1 MTRGCT
7 TTRTNRGGG
16 PSQGAPE
23 NTAVVLLNGDAIQPR
38 ELLGNKG
45 HGIAAMRRQNL
56 PVPPAFCIT
65 TEVGLRYL
73 AESGAAMD
81 AIWDDVLDR
90 MRWLEAE
97 TSRTFGRGP
106 RPLLVSVRSGATHSM
121 PGMMD
126 TILDLG
132 MNDAVE
138 QALAAHGGREFARDT
153 RRRFTTMYQRI
164 VGAGGQRSVPADPY
178 EQLRAGIKAVFASWG
193 SPRAVAYRAHY
204 GIDEQSGTAVVV
216 QAMVFGNR
224 GPNSGAGAFFS
235 RNPITGANE
244 PFGEWLPGGQGD
256 DVVSGLVDVEPI
268 TALRDEQPAVY
279 DQLTEAARSLERL
292 GSDVQEIEFTV
303 DDGKL
308 WLLQTRAAERSAQA
322 AARLALQL
330 REEGLIDDTEALR
343 RVTPA
348 HVAAVLLPGLQP
360 ETRLAATLLAK
371 GLPACPGVVSGKAY
385 TDVDEA
391 LDAADRGE
399 QVILV
404 RDHTRPEDVLGMLA
418 AQGIVT
424 EVGGAASHAAV
435 VSRELGRVAV
445 VGCGRGAAASLAGK
459 EITVDGY
466 EGEVREGNLTVS
478 AWSENDTPELREL
491 AEIARRISPL
501 RAHATGDH
509 PRLDDTSDAAV
520 RSAVGAGHTD
530 VVSATPLIIMLTALR
545 LASS

>member
-1 MTRGCT
+1 
-7 TTRTNRGGG
+7 
-16 PSQGAPE
+16 
-23 NTAVVLLNGDAIQPR
+23 VVPLTGDAGHPR

-45 HGIAAMRRQNL
+45 HGIDAMRRQNL

-65 TEVGLRYL
+65 TEIGLRYL
-73 AESGAAMD
+73 ADPAATMD
-81 AIWDDVLDR
+81 AIWHDVLDG
-90 MRWLEAE
+90 MRWLETE

-138 QALAAHGGREFARDT
+138 RALASSDTPEFARDT
-153 RRRFTTMYQRI
+153 RRRFDRMYRRI
-164 VGAGGQRSVPADPY
+164 VGAPDQAAPADPY
-178 EQLRAGIKAVFASWG
+178 SQLRAGIEAVFASWN
-193 SPRAVAYRAHY
+193 SPRAVAYRAHHRL
-204 GIDEQSGTAVVV
+204 GDRGGTAVVV

-224 GPNSGAGAFFS
+224 GTDSGAGALFS
-235 RNPITGANE
+235 RNPITGADE

-279 DQLTEAARSLERL
+279 DELMDTARRLERH

-303 DDGKL
+303 EDGTL
-308 WLLQTRAAERSAQA
+308 WLLQTRSAERSAQA
-322 AARLALQL
+322 AVRLALQL
-330 REEGLIDDTEALR
+330 RHEGLIDDAETLR

-348 HVAAVLLPGLQP
+348 HVESLLRPALQP
-360 ETRLAATLLAK
+360 EIRLAAELLAN
-371 GLPACPGVVSGKAY
+371 GLPACPGVASGMAY

-391 LDAADRGE
+391 LSAADRGE
-399 QVILV
+399 PVILV

-459 EITVDGY
+459 QITVDGY
-466 EGEVREGNLTVS
+466 EGEVREGNLTPS

-491 AEIARRISPL
+491 ADIARRISPL
-501 RAHATGDH
+501 RAHASGDH
-509 PRLDDTSDAAV
+509 PRLEDASDAAV
-520 RSAVGAGHTD
+520 RAALGAGQTD
-530 VVSATPLIIMLTALR
+530 VVSATPLIAMLTALR
-545 LASS
+545 LAAEATA

>member
-1 MTRGCT
+1 VTRIA
-7 TTRTNRGGG
+7 RGNG
-16 PSQGAPE
+16 SPE
-23 NTAVVLLNGDAIQPR
+23 NKAVVLLNGDANLPR

-45 HGIAAMRRQNL
+45 HGIDVMRRQNL

-65 TEVGLRYL
+65 TQVGLRYL
-73 AESGAAMD
+73 ADPKATMD
-81 AIWDDVLDR
+81 AIWDDVLDG
-90 MRWLEAE
+90 MSWLETD

-106 RPLLVSVRSGATHSM
+106 RPLLVSVRSGAMYSM

-126 TILDLG
+126 TILNLG

-138 QALAAHGGREFARDT
+138 QALASTEAAAFARDT
-153 RRRFTTMYQRI
+153 RRRFTDTYQRI
-164 VGAGGQRSVPADPY
+164 VGGESDPVPADAHV
-178 EQLRAGIKAVFASWG
+178 QLRAGIEAVFASWN

-204 GIDEQSGTAVVV
+204 GLDDRGATAVVV
-216 QAMVFGNR
+216 QAMVFGNQ

-279 DQLTEAARSLERL
+279 DELMESARSLEQL
-292 GSDVQEIEFTV
+292 GSDMQEIEFTV
-303 DDGKL
+303 EDGKL

-322 AARLALQL
+322 AVRLALQF
-330 REEGLIDDTEALR
+330 RHEGLIDDAETLR

-348 HVAAVLLPGLQP
+348 HVEALLLPALQP
-360 ETRLAATLLAK
+360 ETRLTARLLAK

-385 TDVDEA
+385 TDVDAA
-391 LDAADRGE
+391 LDAADQGE
-399 QVILV
+399 LVILV

-445 VGCGRGAAASLAGK
+445 VGCGPGVAASLAGK
-459 EITVDGY
+459 QITVDGY
-466 EGEVREGNLTVS
+466 EGEVREGNLMLS
-478 AWSENDTPELREL
+478 AWSETDTPELHEL
-491 AEIARRISPL
+491 ADIARRISPL
-501 RAHATGDH
+501 RAHAAGDH
-509 PRLDDTSDAAV
+509 PRLDDTSEAAV
-520 RSAVGAGHTD
+520 RAAMDAGHTD
-530 VVSATPLIIMLTALR
+530 VASATPLIIMLTALR
-545 LASS
+545 LARQVRP

>member
-1 MTRGCT
+1 M
-7 TTRTNRGGG
+7 
-16 PSQGAPE
+16 S
-23 NTAVVLLNGDAIQPR
+23 AVVSLTGEARHPR

-45 HGIAAMRRQNL
+45 HGIVAMRRENL

-73 AESGAAMD
+73 ADPAATMD

-90 MRWLEAE
+90 MGWLEAE

-138 QALAAHGGREFARDT
+138 RSLAASGGQEFARDT

-164 VGAGGQRSVPADPY
+164 VGARGQQAVPADPY
-178 EQLRAGIKAVFASWG
+178 AQLRAGIEAVFASWD
-193 SPRAVAYRAHY
+193 SPRAAAYRAHY
-204 GIDEQSGTAVVV
+204 GLDDRSGTAVVV

-268 TALRDEQPAVY
+268 AALRDEQPAVY
-279 DQLTEAARSLERL
+279 HLLADAARSLERL
-292 GSDVQEIEFTV
+292 GTDVQEIEFTV
-303 DDGKL
+303 DDGQL

-322 AARLALQL
+322 AVRLALQL
-330 REEGLIDDTEALR
+330 RHEGLIDDAETLR

-348 HVAAVLLPGLQP
+348 HVAASLLPALQP
-360 ETRLAATLLAK
+360 ETRVAAQLLAK
-371 GLPACPGVVSGKAY
+371 GLPACPGVVSGRAY
-385 TDVDEA
+385 TDVDAA
-391 LDAADRGE
+391 LGAADQGE
-399 QVILV
+399 RVILV
-404 RDHTRPEDVLGMLA
+404 RDHTRPEDVLGMLG

-445 VGCGRGAAASLAGK
+445 VGCGHGTAAALAGK
-459 EITVDGY
+459 LITVDGY
-466 EGEVREGNLTVS
+466 EGEVREGDLSPS
-478 AWSENDTPELREL
+478 AWSEDDTPELRQL
-491 AEIARRISPL
+491 ADLARRISPL

-509 PRLDDTSDAAV
+509 PRLDDASDATV
-520 RSAVGAGHTD
+520 RAALDAGHTD
-530 VVSATPLIIMLTALR
+530 VVSTTPLIVMLTALR
-545 LASS
+545 LESG

>member
-1 MTRGCT
+1 
-7 TTRTNRGGG
+7 
-16 PSQGAPE
+16 
-23 NTAVVLLNGDAIQPR
+23 VVSLNGDANQPR
-38 ELLGNKG
+38 EILGNKG
-45 HGIAAMRRQNL
+45 HGIDVMRRHNF

-65 TEVGLRYL
+65 TAVGLRFL
-73 AESGAAMD
+73 ADPEATMD

-90 MRWLEAE
+90 MSWLEAE

-106 RPLLVSVRSGATHSM
+106 RPLLVSVRSGAVQSM

-138 QALAAHGGREFARDT
+138 KALATSSAPDFARDT
-153 RRRFTTMYQRI
+153 GRRFTRMYQRI
-164 VGAGGQRSVPADPY
+164 GRTSGSVPTDPY
-178 EQLRAGIKAVFASWG
+178 AQLRAGIEAVFASWN

-204 GIDEQSGTAVVV
+204 GLDDRGGTAVVV
-216 QAMVFGNR
+216 QAMVFGNQ
-224 GPNSGAGAFFS
+224 GANSGAGAFFS

-279 DQLTEAARSLERL
+279 DELMDAACSLERI

-303 DDGKL
+303 EDGKL

-322 AARLALQL
+322 AVRLALQL
-330 REEGLIDDTEALR
+330 RHEGLIDDAETLR

-348 HVAAVLLPGLQP
+348 HVETLLLPALQP
-360 ETRLAATLLAK
+360 ETRLTALLLAK
-371 GLPACPGVVSGKAY
+371 GLPACPGVVSGTAY
-385 TDVDEA
+385 TEVDAA

-445 VGCGRGAAASLAGK
+445 VGCGHGVAASLAGK
-459 EITVDGY
+459 QITVDGY
-466 EGEVREGNLTVS
+466 EGEVREGNLTLC

-491 AEIARRISPL
+491 ADIARRISPL
-501 RAHATGDH
+501 RAHATGDL

-520 RSAVGAGHTD
+520 RAAMDTGHTD

-545 LASS
+545 VAGQITL